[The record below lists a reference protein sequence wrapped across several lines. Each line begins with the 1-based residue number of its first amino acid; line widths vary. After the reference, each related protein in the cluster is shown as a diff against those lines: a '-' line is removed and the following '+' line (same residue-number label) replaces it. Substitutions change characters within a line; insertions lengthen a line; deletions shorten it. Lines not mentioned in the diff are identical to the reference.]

1 MISKT
6 TFTLTLLSALIGS
19 LYAADTTQPSQARQ
33 AQNPGRVSIALP
45 TRDVKDRNGNT
56 IFKAPVP
63 LQSKEV
69 AVTPRQAPK
78 VQPIGSKFNKQQ
90 PKLQVA
96 GPKAAPKPNPAVK
109 QQPNKAKPRV
119 NAVLQRAREERAKIK
134 AKKQAKIIEAKAHVF
149 KEPSKEYVESF
160 KWARVNVFGSLNL
173 MLDTVKVLFDKYP
186 NSCRILTD
194 DPTRKS
200 DVGRLVCENTPVKVK
215 NGKLVKTIKPFGDG
229 VVRIFFQYLISN
241 DLLVGA
247 DFEFKTEKDSVAKFK
262 ELANAKPVQEDF
274 FVEEGSKAIDS
285 PFWRVSHGNDFGRYW
300 ARIATNFDEGQFV
313 EDEKE
318 KRKAENLRLGTLE
331 LHRTQ
336 VSDMPETTADCR
348 LLGIDR
354 EENMYEYYGKCFG
367 FKGLAHYQLNFNY
380 ENRLETAILRPDS
393 IGALSDMSSYLADR
407 FGVGKRCRI
416 SQGDAIRI
424 LVKEDITAL
433 DFKFSYVAPSIPEA
447 NVYAG
452 TCDRPFIYE
461 TPRRLY
467 FTNKA
472 ISDSKLDD
480 SYRKRKLRNQARIE
494 RKADREIRKSGIRD
508 YFGQ

>member
-1 MISKT
+1 MFKT
-6 TFTLTLLSALIGS
+6 ALTLTLLSS
-19 LYAADTTQPSQARQ
+19 LVACAVASESSQSTQERQIKNPS
-33 AQNPGRVSIALP
+33 RVSIALP

-63 LQSKEV
+63 LKKKEV
-69 AVTPRQAPK
+69 PVTERQAPK
-78 VQPIGSKFNKQQ
+78 IQPIGSKFNQRQNKGKPQITGPRTVKQNPSLNRQ
-90 PKLQVA
+90 PKKANPQV
-96 GPKAAPKPNPAVK
+96 NSI
-109 QQPNKAKPRV
+109 
-119 NAVLQRAREERAKIK
+119 LLRAREERARNK
-134 AKKQAKIIEAKAHVF
+134 AKKLAKIVEAKTHVF

-160 KWARVNVFGSLNL
+160 KWAKVNVLGSLNL
-173 MLDTVKVLFDKYP
+173 MADTVKTLFNKYP
-186 NSCRILTD
+186 NSCQFLSD
-194 DPTRKS
+194 DPTKKT
-200 DVGRLVCENTPVKVK
+200 DVGRLVCENTPVRVK
-215 NGKLVKTIKPFGDG
+215 DGKKVKTITPFSSDTL
-229 VVRIFFQYLISN
+229 RIYFQYLLSN

-247 DFEFKTEKDSVAKFK
+247 DFEFKTEKASIDTFK
-262 ELANAKPVQEDF
+262 ALASTPSIQEDF
-274 FVEEGSKAIDS
+274 FIEESGNAIDS

-348 LLGIDR
+348 LLGIDK

-380 ENRLETAILRPDS
+380 DNRLETAILRPDS

-416 SQGDAIRI
+416 SANDSIKI

-433 DFKFSYVAPSIPEA
+433 DFKFTYFAPSIPEA

-494 RKADREIRKSGIRD
+494 RKADREIRRSGIRD